1 MAEHLNQAA
10 YARHRRAKGYVGVS
24 RQSVE
29 TALADGRIH
38 LEEDGKVDPVR
49 ADADWE
55 ANTDPVRRSGANTKL
70 ADARAEKAMLEAR
83 KARLDLDERE
93 GKLVPFKRISRE
105 WFDLTRRTRDRLL
118 TVGARLAGEIAAE
131 TDARVVERR
140 IDDEIREALSAL
152 SENGKGAA

>member
-1 MAEHLNQAA
+1 MADHLNQPA
-10 YARHRRAKGYVGVS
+10 YARHRRAAGLGGVT

-38 LEEDGKVDPVR
+38 LEEDGKIDPER

-55 ANTDPVRRSGANTKL
+55 ANTDPVRRSSANTKL
-70 ADARAEKAMLEAR
+70 ADARAEKALVDVAR
-83 KARLDLDERE
+83 ARLDLEERQGE
-93 GKLVPFKRISRE
+93 LVPFKRISRE

-118 TVGARLAGEIAAE
+118 TVGARLAGEVAAE